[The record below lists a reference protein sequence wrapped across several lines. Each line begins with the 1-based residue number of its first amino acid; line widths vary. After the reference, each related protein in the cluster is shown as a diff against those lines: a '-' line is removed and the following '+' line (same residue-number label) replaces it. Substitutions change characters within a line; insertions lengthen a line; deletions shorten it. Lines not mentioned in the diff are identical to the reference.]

1 MQFGLSCSSANDSRD
16 GILDDSPFG
25 RTSFGSINN
34 DQDKVLVGNFRLLD
48 EAFQTIAT
56 VIALSANASENHRT
70 AFGWRQRDGIGALFG
85 GVAANGAV
93 PGTNRDFNTLN
104 VPL

>member
-1 MQFGLSCSSANDSRD
+1 MGLSCSSAKDSRD

-25 RTSFGSINN
+25 RISFGSINN

-85 GVAANGAV
+85 GVTANGTI
-93 PGTNRDFNTLN
+93 PGTYGNLHALN
-104 VPL
+104 MPL